1 MVRQEFFAHVNEPA
15 VTFNNYKFYGNAACL
30 RKFPATEFVQVLI
43 NRERKLLVLRPCGEE
58 DRDAFPWRTQKSKK
72 PKQTTC
78 RLFFAKVFEM
88 MDWNP
93 AHRYRLL
100 GKVVQAA
107 GERLLVFDM
116 TATEIYQRV
125 GKDGEKPKTS
135 RTPLF
140 PAEWKNQFGLPYS
153 QHQKSLRVDLLD
165 GYAIYGLAVTNQ
177 TAKTVEITIDPLRK
191 RIRIHR
197 ETLKQLHYPA
207 YVQFL
212 VNPEKFYMAVLGSDQ
227 PLRGG
232 TANRLRINPDRLR
245 SAQSTEL
252 YSSILLESLSPLL
265 GGMNPAYN
273 YRLSGEV
280 DVENRVAYFSLKQI
294 QTVVRRRYH
303 GSKET

>member
-1 MVRQEFFAHVNEPA
+1 MADNTIKATGQAEDVIRLDRPFDYEGYQVVRQEFFAHVNEPA

-165 GYAIYGLAVTNQ
+165 GYAIYGLALT
-177 TAKTVEITIDPLRK
+177 PC
-191 RIRIHR
+191 
-197 ETLKQLHYPA
+197 
-207 YVQFL
+207 
-212 VNPEKFYMAVLGSDQ
+212 EKGS
-227 PLRGG
+227 
-232 TANRLRINPDRLR
+232 A
-245 SAQSTEL
+245 STGR
-252 YSSILLESLSPLL
+252 P
-265 GGMNPAYN
+265 
-273 YRLSGEV
+273 
-280 DVENRVAYFSLKQI
+280 
-294 QTVVRRRYH
+294 
-303 GSKET
+303 

>member
-1 MVRQEFFAHVNEPA
+1 MADNTIKATGQAEDVIRLDRPFDYEGYQVVRQEFFAHVNEPA

-140 PAEWKNQFGLPYS
+140 PAEWKTSLACPIPSTRNPCGWICWMGTPSTVWRKVKLP
-153 QHQKSLRVDLLD
+153 
-165 GYAIYGLAVTNQ
+165 
-177 TAKTVEITIDPLRK
+177 RK
-191 RIRIHR
+191 PNRRC
-197 ETLKQLHYPA
+197 
-207 YVQFL
+207 
-212 VNPEKFYMAVLGSDQ
+212 GSRDK
-227 PLRGG
+227 P
-232 TANRLRINPDRLR
+232 NC
-245 SAQSTEL
+245 
-252 YSSILLESLSPLL
+252 
-265 GGMNPAYN
+265 
-273 YRLSGEV
+273 
-280 DVENRVAYFSLKQI
+280 
-294 QTVVRRRYH
+294 
-303 GSKET
+303 